1 MDILSHGLWAS
12 GALKGAQEKT
22 KKKFNFKAA
31 FFFGIFPDLFAFTLP
46 FIYLLL
52 NLVSSSLSISEI
64 THSHSTEGTTRDS
77 LFLNELTGT
86 LYNIS
91 HSLVIFL
98 IVFFAVRFIFKKFHY
113 ELLGWG
119 LHILMDI
126 PTHTLEF
133 YPTPFLWP
141 LSDYRF
147 DGISWGTP
155 QFLIVNY
162 TILIILYLYLYR
174 RENKKQ
180 ISTK

>member
-22 KKKFNFKAA
+22 KKKFNLKAA
-31 FFFGIFPDLFAFTLP
+31 FFFGTFPDLFAFTIP
-46 FIYLLL
+46 FIFLIW
-52 NLVSSSLSISEI
+52 NLVSGDVNFTNLR
-64 THSHSTEGTTRDS
+64 HPHSTEGTNANS
-77 LFLNELTGT
+77 AFLSNLTFS
-86 LYNIS
+86 LYNYS
-91 HSLVIFL
+91 HSLIIFL
-98 IVFFAVRFIFKKFHY
+98 IIFFAARFVFKKFHY

-119 LHILMDI
+119 LHIFMDI

-155 QFLIVNY
+155 QFLIINY
-162 TILIILYLYLYR
+162 TILIIIFAFLYYKK
-174 RENKKQ
+174 NKTL
-180 ISTK
+180 SL